1 MRAELLREL
10 GESEAMTGLPSA
22 IEHLTQACERAED
35 DEGRA
40 RALLALGRALA
51 VAGRHAEAL
60 ERLDEA
66 AALAGGATRAQA
78 HADAVRARH
87 VRSGAA
93 RRAARRPGRRR
104 REAGAVARGVLSA
117 LRGDPRENVL
127 AQAGRA
133 LGEDDAGRRTHGS
146 AALFGIGFALRAGD
160 DLARAERVTTGALD
174 RAGDL
179 GAVMTFAGL
188 SLSRAATR
196 WAQGRLADALADA
209 EQAVDAQRY
218 GWRELLPFAHG
229 VRLGVLVDRG
239 ELDAAAAAAAAY
251 DPAPHAGSALLAP
264 WHDSLGRLAMGQRR
278 ESDALAHFEAW
289 GESVAGIDNP
299 ACFAGW
305 RSALVY
311 PLVSLGRLEEARER
325 AREELE
331 LARAFGRRG
340 RSRSRCAPPPT
351 PRRARTSTRR
361 SPCSRRRS
369 RSSPARTARLE
380 QCRVALHLGVVLRRG
395 RRRAEAGRALGDALE
410 LARECE
416 ARLVEERVL
425 AELEVAGTRMQ
436 RAARRG
442 ADALSPS
449 ERRVVGLAIDGLSNR
464 QIAEALFVTRKAVEW
479 HLGNAYRKL
488 DVRSRGELA
497 GAVGEDRRG
506 EG

>member
-1 MRAELLREL
+1 
-10 GESEAMTGLPSA
+10 MTARRMTP
-22 IEHLTQACERAED
+22 E
-35 DEGRA
+35 RA

-60 ERLDEA
+60 ERFDEA
-66 AALAGGATRAQA
+66 AASGSDAVAAQA
-78 HADAVRARH
+78 QTDAVVLGLFDP
-87 VRSGAA
+87 VRRGALLAA
-93 RRAARRPGRRR
+93 RVPCA
-104 REAGAVARGVLSA
+104 EAVPRSVLGA
-117 LRGDPRENVL
+117 LRGDAREDVL
-127 AQAGRA
+127 ADARHA
-133 LGEDDAGRRTHGS
+133 LGDDGAPVPDNGPV
-146 AALFGIGFALRAGD
+146 ALFGLGLALRAGD
-160 DLARAERVTTGALD
+160 DLVRADRVTTAALD
-174 RAGDL
+174 RARDR
-179 GAVMTFAGL
+179 GAVMAFASL

-196 WAQGRLADALADA
+196 WAQGRLGDALADA

-239 ELDAAAAAAAAY
+239 ELDVASAAAAAY
-251 DPAPHAGSALLAP
+251 DPSAHAGSALLAP
-264 WHDSLGRLAMGQRR
+264 WHDSLGRLAMGERR

-289 GESVAGIDNP
+289 GETVAQIDNP

-305 RSALVY
+305 RSASVY
-311 PLVSLGRLEEARER
+311 PLVSLERLDEARAR

-331 LARAFGRRG
+331 LARAFG
-340 RSRSRCAPPPT
+340 AP
-351 PRRARTSTRR
+351 RAIAIALRAAAYAE
-361 SPCSRRRS
+361 
-369 RSSPARTARLE
+369 ARADLDAAIALLEEAHAVIAGSEARLE
-380 QCRVALHLGVVLRRG
+380 QCRVSLHLGVVLRRA
-395 RRRAEAGRALGDALE
+395 RRRADAGQALGDALE

-488 DVRSRGELA
+488 DVRSRQELA
-497 GAVGEDRRG
+497 GAVGDAPTQA
-506 EG
+506 